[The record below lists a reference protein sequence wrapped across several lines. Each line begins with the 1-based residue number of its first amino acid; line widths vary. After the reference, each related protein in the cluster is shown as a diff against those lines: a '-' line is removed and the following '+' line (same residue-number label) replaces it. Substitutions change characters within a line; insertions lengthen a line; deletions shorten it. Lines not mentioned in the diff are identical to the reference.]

1 MSLTIALLGDVM
13 LGRGVGAAL
22 DSRPPESVWS
32 PELRAIT
39 QHCDAVICNL
49 ECCIAARGSPTRRIP
64 GKPFF
69 FRAPPIAVESLIALG
84 VSAVSLA
91 NNHALDFE
99 TEGLVETGELL
110 ERHGIATVGAGRG
123 PYSARRGAVI
133 KTRRGSVGI
142 LALADHPSE
151 YAARRGQW
159 GTAYADLA
167 HELPA
172 WAREELERLAHRADL
187 VIAFPHWG
195 PNMAPSPSRRRRR
208 RAAEMLA
215 AGATIVAGHSSHVFH
230 GIERHGERLAIY
242 DLGGAVDDY
251 AVDPVLRNDRGL
263 LALWRPDGEPELE
276 LVGLALEYAR
286 TDCAHG
292 EAANWIADRLSRA
305 CAELGTAI
313 ERTAENTF
321 AVKARP
327 IKTSGEP

>member
-1 MSLTIALLGDVM
+1 M

-251 AVDPVLRNDRGL
+251 AVDPVL
-263 LALWRPDGEPELE
+263 
-276 LVGLALEYAR
+276 
-286 TDCAHG
+286 
-292 EAANWIADRLSRA
+292 
-305 CAELGTAI
+305 
-313 ERTAENTF
+313 
-321 AVKARP
+321 
-327 IKTSGEP
+327 

>member
-1 MSLTIALLGDVM
+1 VALTIGLLGDAM
-13 LGRGVGAAL
+13 LGRGVGATL

-32 PELRAIT
+32 PELREIT
-39 QHCDAVICNL
+39 QHCDVVICNL
-49 ECCIAARGSPTRRIP
+49 ECCIAARGSPTTRIP

-69 FRAPPIAVESLIALG
+69 FRAPPSAVESLTALG

-99 TEGLVETGELL
+99 TEALAETAELL

-123 PYSARRGAVI
+123 AYSARSGAVI
-133 KTRRGSVGI
+133 RTPRGSVGV

-151 YAARRGQW
+151 YAARAGQW
-159 GTAYADLA
+159 GTAYADLT
-167 HELPA
+167 HGLPA
-172 WAREELERLAHRADL
+172 WARDELERLAERADL

-195 PNMAPSPSRRRRR
+195 PNMAPSPSRGQRR
-208 RAAEMLA
+208 RASEMLA

-230 GIERHGERLAIY
+230 GIERQGERFAVY
-242 DLGGAVDDY
+242 DLGGALDDY

-276 LVGLALEYAR
+276 LVGLALEFAR

-305 CAELGTAI
+305 CADLGTAI
-313 ERTAENTF
+313 ERTAENRF
-321 AVKARP
+321 AVKARRVR
-327 IKTSGEP
+327 TSGEP